1 MNSEPVFT
9 ISVLIVDDHPV
20 VVAGI
25 RSLLKDVAHL
35 KIAGCCNDGASAREF
50 LAAQHA
56 DIVLLDI
63 NLPDANGIDLCLE
76 LRRQYPHLRILALSN
91 HNEKSMVAK
100 MLENGASGY
109 LLKNA
114 SLRELQDAI
123 RDAMNNRIVFSNDVA
138 RKMLDTSSHVLLPH
152 LTRRE
157 KEILKLIAD
166 GLTSSAVAAALNIS
180 QLTVDTHRRNMI
192 QKFNVSSMTAVV
204 KIAMD
209 HSMI

>member
-1 MNSEPVFT
+1 MNNEP
-9 ISVLIVDDHPV
+9 ISLLIVDDHPV

-25 RSLLKDVAHL
+25 RSLLQDIENVT
-35 KIAGCCNDGASAREF
+35 IAGSCYNGASAKEF
-50 LAAQHA
+50 LEQHHA
-56 DIVLLDI
+56 DIILLDI
-63 NLPDANGIDLCLE
+63 NLPDISGIDLCLE
-76 LRRQYPHLRILALSN
+76 LRKKYPHLRILALSN
-91 HNEKSMVAK
+91 HSEKSMVAR

-114 SLRELQDAI
+114 SSSELQEAI
-123 RDAMNNRIVFSNDVA
+123 QDAMNDRLFFSNDVA
-138 RKMLDTSSHVLLPH
+138 RKMLDTSTNISLPQ

-157 KEILKLIAD
+157 KEILKLIAE
-166 GLTSSAVAAALNIS
+166 GLTSQTIASTLNIS

>member
-1 MNSEPVFT
+1 MNNES
-9 ISVLIVDDHPV
+9 ISLLIVDDHPV
-20 VVAGI
+20 VIAGI
-25 RSLLKDVAHL
+25 RSLLQGIEHVT
-35 KIAGCCNDGASAREF
+35 IAGSCHNGASAKEF
-50 LAAQHA
+50 LQQHHA
-56 DIVLLDI
+56 DIILLDI
-63 NLPDANGIDLCLE
+63 NLPDISGIDLCLE
-76 LRRQYPHLRILALSN
+76 LRKKYPHLRILALSN
-91 HNEKSMVAK
+91 HSEKSMVAR

-114 SLRELQDAI
+114 STAELQEAI
-123 RDAMNNRIVFSNDVA
+123 RDAMNDRLFFSNDVA
-138 RKMLDTSSHVLLPH
+138 RKMLDTSTNVSLPQ

-157 KEILKLIAD
+157 KEILKLIAE
-166 GLTSSAVAAALNIS
+166 GLTSQTIASTLNIS